1 MKTIYNIAK
10 NELRQLFFSPIAW
23 ILLVIFF
30 VQCGMAFSEVMSM
43 LLRVKLL
50 GHGLSVVTNQIFI
63 DNWNGVFPSIQGY
76 LFIYIPLL
84 TMGIMSREK
93 IAGTDRLLLSSPISE
108 VQIVCGKFLSMM
120 FYGIIMLSGLLIQAV
135 FCCIIVK
142 DVDAGPIFS
151 GLFGLYLLLLAYS
164 AIGIFMSSLTRY
176 QIIAAVGT
184 IAALFGLNYL
194 TIVGQGI
201 PVVREI
207 AFWVG
212 ISGRASTF
220 IRGMICSEDVIYFL
234 AVMALF
240 LSLAV
245 LKLQGESIRSTRKVQ
260 TIKYIVVF
268 VIFCSIGFVSSRPQF
283 KGYVDTT
290 FTKSNTL
297 TVESQKVM
305 EKLDGPM
312 TITTYVNLLGNDMY
326 NGLPKNYT
334 RDVSRFDWYTRFKPE
349 IKMKYVYYWHPSE
362 SYPLN
367 NRRFEGLTPEEKAEK
382 MAKINK
388 LNLKNFLS
396 PDQMGEMIDE
406 LDLRKEDFRFLRVI
420 EGGPYG
426 RTARLRMY
434 EDNERHPGER
444 EITAAMKRL
453 YEDVPKV
460 GVLEGHRERD
470 VFNIGDKGYFTFA
483 SSYVFRHALV
493 NQGFDVE
500 VISIAENDVPEDISI
515 LLIADPQ
522 TSYSKEELE
531 RISRYIEKGGN
542 LYIAGKPYN
551 REHLKPVMDM
561 LGLEFMDGVLVQ
573 ESAEYAQ
580 NLIVGTLDEESSVVS
595 PGYALYSRKKNVV
608 AGVNTMGI
616 ITDGAAEKGF
626 DVMKIAVTDTVATD
640 TTRVWNELQ
649 VIDFD
654 NETAVYDE
662 AKGEQI
668 LVAQPIAVA
677 LSRQVAE
684 KKQNV
689 VVLGNADMIANGE
702 LMTNRTGI
710 PAANYCLISESFHYL
725 TDGQFPI
732 FAGRPA
738 SPDNDI
744 LYLSKDAKDWIKWI
758 FNAIL
763 PGIIALL
770 GIVLL
775 IRRKSR

>member
-30 VQCGMAFSEVMSM
+30 VQCGAAFSEVMSM

-63 DNWNGVFPSIQGY
+63 DNWNGVYPNIQGY

-93 IAGTDRLLLSSPISE
+93 IAGTDRLLLSSPVSE
-108 VQIVCGKFLSMM
+108 MQIVCGKFLSMM
-120 FYGIIMLSGLLIQAV
+120 FYGFIMLSGLLIQAL

-151 GLFGLYLLLLAYS
+151 GLLGLYLLILAYS

-234 AVMALF
+234 SVIALF
-240 LSLAV
+240 LSLTV
-245 LKLQGESIRSTRKVQ
+245 LKLQGEAIRNSRKVQ
-260 TIKYIVVF
+260 TLKYIVVAL
-268 VIFCSIGFVSSRPQF
+268 VFCAVGFISSRPQF
-283 KGYVDTT
+283 KGYLDTT

-305 EKLDGPM
+305 EQLDGPM

-388 LNLKNFLS
+388 LKLKNFLS
-396 PDQMGEMIDE
+396 PDQMGDMIDD
-406 LDLRKEDFRFLRVI
+406 LDLRKEDFRFLRII

-426 RTARLRMY
+426 RTARLRIY

-500 VISIAENDVPEDISI
+500 VISIEENDVPEDISI

-522 TSYSKEELE
+522 TSYSQEELD
-531 RISRYIEKGGN
+531 RIARYIEKGGN
-542 LYIAGKPYN
+542 LFIAGKPYN
-551 REHLKPVMDM
+551 REYIKPVLDM
-561 LGLEFMDGVLVQ
+561 TGLEFMDGVLVQ
-573 ESAEYAQ
+573 ESSNYAQ
-580 NLIVGTLDEESSVVS
+580 NLIVGYLHDESSAVS

-608 AGVNTMGI
+608 AGMNTMGI
-616 ITDGAAEKGF
+616 ITEGAAEKGF
-626 DVMKIAVTDTVATD
+626 DVFRIAVTDTTVTD
-640 TTRVWNELQ
+640 STRVWNELQ
-649 VIDFD
+649 VTDFD
-654 NETAVYDE
+654 SDKAVYDQQ
-662 AKGEQI
+662 KGEQ
-668 LVAQPIAVA
+668 LLDAQPIAVA
-677 LSRQVAE
+677 LSRKVGDR
-684 KKQNV
+684 KQNI

-725 TDGQFPI
+725 TEGNFPI
-732 FAGRPA
+732 YAGRPA

-744 LYLSKDAKDWIKWI
+744 LYLSKDSKDWIKWI

-763 PGIIALL
+763 PGLIALF

>member
-1 MKTIYNIAK
+1 
-10 NELRQLFFSPIAW
+10 
-23 ILLVIFF
+23 
-30 VQCGMAFSEVMSM
+30 M